1 MAFSIYQ
8 ASVPVLARILTN
20 LSAILDKAEAHAEA
34 KRIDL
39 AALLSAR
46 LFPDMFPLTRQVQ
59 SACDQAK
66 NGGARLAGVDPPRY
80 EDNEKTIAEL
90 KARIAKTIGYIK
102 TLDAGKIDAS
112 AEREIAFPLGP
123 NTKGHMKGAD
133 YLNHFALP
141 NFHFHLATAYDILR
155 HNGVEIGKRDF
166 LGAIPVRVT

>member
-1 MAFSIYQ
+1 MYNASIPAFEIGLN
-8 ASVPVLARILTN
+8 A

-34 KRIDL
+34 KRTDL

-46 LFPDMFPLTRQVQ
+46 LFPDMFPFTRQVQ

-80 EDNEKTIAEL
+80 EDSEKTIVEL
-90 KARIAKTIGYIK
+90 KARITKTIDFIK